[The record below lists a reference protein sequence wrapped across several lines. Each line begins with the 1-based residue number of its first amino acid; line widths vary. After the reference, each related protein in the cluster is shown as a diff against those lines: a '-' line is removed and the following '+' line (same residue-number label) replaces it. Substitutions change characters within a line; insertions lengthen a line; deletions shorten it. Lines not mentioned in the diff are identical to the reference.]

1 MRWNIQN
8 YYGKAAYKQ
17 DMQLYENILEKQD
30 VSLAIGA
37 IGQYL
42 DLAKNPAKLSNQ
54 KVGQYDLRNVE
65 AAIICYLALEKVSD
79 NTDLKNNWRQKIE
92 EVEQIAQIKNGKK
105 FAD

>member
-17 DMQLYENILEKQD
+17 DMQLYEKILEKQD

-42 DLAKNPAKLSNQ
+42 DLAKNPA
-54 KVGQYDLRNVE
+54 
-65 AAIICYLALEKVSD
+65 
-79 NTDLKNNWRQKIE
+79 
-92 EVEQIAQIKNGKK
+92 
-105 FAD
+105 